1 LKHAKKIDFNSL
13 TAETDAERARQQME
27 QERRQ
32 RRLTQ
37 QLNAVTSEMA
47 DMEHEINHCIQEMKS
62 AFELLVPKPGS
73 VFSQTDNSIISA
85 SQSVSSEEPR
95 DMSSY
100 KHQLEINRNEK
111 PLSLGDKP
119 AGSLEYPD
127 KVSLGCPDKTDQE
140 SLTCEKTS
148 KQLSGDDAEDINDI
162 GAAEDMAEINDHIG
176 ISDSVSHDVDINFL
190 QRHGMTSHHMPL
202 VVSVISSDQGQL
214 VVNESEDTQDII
226 NLLRD
231 NYKLVVNRFL
241 LIVRKWLKVVGKC
254 DDQSLLRKAIDIKEL
269 LIEAKEKFERI
280 KFQTSRK
287 DHPTMK
293 LHPVESEED
302 SDDELFE
309 ELSPKSGVEE
319 TVVCDFDL
327 ERALAESQREISQNK
342 PSQIIHKETDPTL
355 PSSQSTTTQKQPNG
369 NDLLPTT
376 TTNTSKQDNIEPSD
390 RKARLMLHAPVV
402 RYDVDIQYNWNESQ
416 SDIPELHGSDDFKGV
431 SMWLELG
438 W

>member
-1 LKHAKKIDFNSL
+1 
-13 TAETDAERARQQME
+13 
-27 QERRQ
+27 
-32 RRLTQ
+32 
-37 QLNAVTSEMA
+37 
-47 DMEHEINHCIQEMKS
+47 MEHEINHCIQEMKS

-327 ERALAESQREISQNK
+327 ERGKEFAVIFTSISVPFMLFVSWSLASCCK
-342 PSQIIHKETDPTL
+342 L
-355 PSSQSTTTQKQPNG
+355 F
-369 NDLLPTT
+369 L
-376 TTNTSKQDNIEPSD
+376 NTI
-390 RKARLMLHAPVV
+390 
-402 RYDVDIQYNWNESQ
+402 
-416 SDIPELHGSDDFKGV
+416 KGCCV
-431 SMWLELG
+431 GRMVL
-438 W
+438 